1 MKHQWSTVGNIQKP
15 TTLSVKKSQDDALNR
30 DHDAQ
35 DANVV
40 RPSTGHGFHQG
51 TKLNARADR
60 RDRSPRQT
68 RGRQPRC
75 EDQQRRHRRC
85 PWRRPQQGHD
95 ALGAIVACPQHGHG
109 FHQEQEPPCHA
120 EPASRLHKGGAT
132 PVHQPPVGRRRGHRP
147 PASQAPGGRWQ
158 RKPQGGGVA
167 APLGAAP
174 CGGGVTTG
182 DHGPRRRRRDHR
194 PTTRGGGDAARP
206 RAGHPRRRRRG
217 AATGRPPEAAEAVR
231 PRAPAPATA
240 RPPHPARQQIRPW
253 RARIRR
259 GGSRDQPRRPAA
271 ARSAK
276 SGQRDEEGS
285 GRERRERG
293 GRSRLRLGHGP
304 PPPPGRKPAAAAATG
319 GGPGGW
325 VDGGA
330 RSPPS
335 RPAGATP
342 SKRDV

>member
-1 MKHQWSTVGNIQKP
+1 MPSRHPGST
-15 TTLSVKKSQDDALNR
+15 
-30 DHDAQ
+30 
-35 DANVV
+35 
-40 RPSTGHGFHQG
+40 
-51 TKLNARADR
+51 RAV
-60 RDRSPRQT
+60 
-68 RGRQPRC
+68 QPR
-75 EDQQRRHRRC
+75 
-85 PWRRPQQGHD
+85 
-95 ALGAIVACPQHGHG
+95 
-109 FHQEQEPPCHA
+109 
-120 EPASRLHKGGAT
+120 SK
-132 PVHQPPVGRRRGHRP
+132 PPVGRRRGHRP
-147 PASQAPGGRWQ
+147 PASQAPGGRWRRGNAPRRGPLRQQ
-158 RKPQGGGVA
+158 R
-167 APLGAAP
+167 
-174 CGGGVTTG
+174 
-182 DHGPRRRRRDHR
+182 DHGRPRA
-194 PTTRGGGDAARP
+194 PAAAARP
-206 RAGHPRRRRRG
+206 QADHPRRRRRG
-217 AATGRPPEAAEAVR
+217 TATGRSPEAAEAVR

-335 RPAGATP
+335 RPAGATRGVGVTAVCSLGP
-342 SKRDV
+342 FWRS

>member
-51 TKLNARADR
+51 TNLKARADR

-147 PASQAPGGRWQ
+147 PASQAPGGRWRRGNAPRRGPLRQQ
-158 RKPQGGGVA
+158 R
-167 APLGAAP
+167 
-174 CGGGVTTG
+174 
-182 DHGPRRRRRDHR
+182 DHGRPRAPAAAERPQADRPPEGRR
-194 PTTRGGGDAARP
+194 AARP
-206 RAGHPRRRRRG
+206 QADHPRRRRRG
-217 AATGRPPEAAEAVR
+217 TATGRPPEAAATRRGHGPASRGGGSGAAKGPR
-231 PRAPAPATA
+231 PGDGAATAPRPAADPAMEGPDPARRKPGPAPAA
-240 RPPHPARQQIRPW
+240 
-253 RARIRR
+253 
-259 GGSRDQPRRPAA
+259 
-271 ARSAK
+271 
-276 SGQRDEEGS
+276 
-285 GRERRERG
+285 
-293 GRSRLRLGHGP
+293 
-304 PPPPGRKPAAAAATG
+304 G
-319 GGPGGW
+319 GGEVGE
-325 VDGGA
+325 VRA
-330 RSPPS
+330 
-335 RPAGATP
+335 AG
-342 SKRDV
+342 